1 MSDSS
6 LDTML
11 SGAVVTRERTSE
23 DNSSSDVTDNV
34 RQGLAGDFTDS
45 SERDFAVE
53 HGDTVAARATA
64 PVSDVNATGIEG
76 ASVGVG
82 AAAPLPHPQPIWGHE
97 EELSFQQPTV
107 GQAAVGQPAEPQPSS
122 RPAAGAAHSR

>member
-1 MSDSS
+1 MSSTEGSSEAPQSSDSS

-11 SGAVVTRERTSE
+11 SAAVVARERTSE
-23 DNSSSDVTDNV
+23 DNSSSDVSDSV

-45 SERDFAVE
+45 SESDFAVE

-64 PVSDVNATGIEG
+64 PVSDVNATGTEG

-82 AAAPLPHPQPIWGHE
+82 AAGLPP
-97 EELSFQQPTV
+97 
-107 GQAAVGQPAEPQPSS
+107 PSS
-122 RPAAGAAHSR
+122 LSGDMKKNLVYSDPQ